1 LPRWL
6 KVTVL
11 SVLLLANAAV
21 LGAWWLM
28 DSADTAFREN
38 AESLEEVVPELDSR
52 PVGPKDPM
60 YFLLIGSDSREGV
73 DTKQFGDFK
82 GARGDVVM
90 VARVDPAEGRAQ
102 ILSIPRDTWVPIE
115 GHGEGKINAAYAYGG
130 PALMV
135 KTVRELT
142 GAPIHHYVEVD
153 FAGFQALVDE
163 IGGVEM
169 TFEHS
174 ARDRKSKLDVPAGTV
189 TLDGYQALAYA
200 RSRSYQELR
209 GDQWV
214 SVDATD
220 IGRTQRQQAL
230 VLAILKR
237 LKRPSTLAETGDI
250 VASIAQ
256 HMTVDAALADSSLTQ
271 LAFSLRDIGPSD
283 IETATLPTV
292 GATRG
297 GASIQV
303 VEQPAAAA
311 MLEAFRAG
319 SPLDADGGEAIVAVD
334 VLNANGV
341 AGSAG
346 RWASRLG
353 ELGYTV
359 NRVDN
364 ADERQETTVVV
375 VGEDRVVAGE
385 LLVGALGFGSVEV
398 GDVPEG
404 VDAVVL
410 LGADAG
416 DPVS

>member
-1 LPRWL
+1 MPRWL
-6 KVTVL
+6 KVSVL
-11 SVLLLANAAV
+11 SILLLANAAV
-21 LGAWWLM
+21 VGAWWLM

-38 AESLEEVVPELDSR
+38 AQSLEEVVPELDAR
-52 PVGPKDPM
+52 PAGPTEPM

-73 DTKQFGDFK
+73 DAKQFGDFK

-90 VARVDPAEGRAQ
+90 VARVDPDQGKAQ

-135 KTVRELT
+135 KTVRDLI
-142 GAPIHHYVEVD
+142 GVPIHHYVEVD

-169 TFEHS
+169 DFENP
-174 ARDRKSKLDVPAGTV
+174 ARDPKSKLDVPAGTV
-189 TLDGYQALAYA
+189 VLDGYQALAYA
-200 RSRSYQELR
+200 RSRYYQELR
-209 GDQWV
+209 DGQWV

-237 LKRPSTLAETGDI
+237 LKRPATLAETGDI

-256 HMTVDAALADSSLTQ
+256 HMTVDAALAESSLTQ
-271 LAFSLRDIGPSD
+271 LAFSLREIGPSD

-303 VEQPAAAA
+303 LEQPAAAA
-311 MLEAFRAG
+311 VLEAFRTG
-319 SPLDADGGEAIVAVD
+319 SSLDADGGEAIVSVD
-334 VLNANGV
+334 VLNANGI
-341 AGSAG
+341 AGNAG
-346 RWASRLG
+346 RWASRLR

-364 ADERQETTVVV
+364 ADEREDTTVVV
-375 VGEDRVVAGE
+375 VGDDRVVAGE
-385 LLVGALGFGSVEV
+385 VLVDALGFGAVEV
-398 GDVPEG
+398 GEVPEG

>member
-1 LPRWL
+1 
-6 KVTVL
+6 VL
-11 SVLLLANAAV
+11 SILLLGNATA

-38 AESLEEVVPELDSR
+38 AVRLEEVVPELDVRSE
-52 PVGPKDPM
+52 GPREPM
-60 YFLLIGSDSREGV
+60 FFLLIGSDSREGV

-90 VARVDPAEGRAQ
+90 VARVDPQEGKAQ

-115 GHGEGKINAAYAYGG
+115 GHGEGKINSAYAYGG
-130 PALMV
+130 PSLMV

-169 TFEHS
+169 TFDYP
-174 ARDRKSKLDVPAGTV
+174 ARDPKSKLDIPGGTV
-189 TLDGYQALAYA
+189 ILDGFQALAYA

-209 GDQWV
+209 DGQWV

-220 IGRTQRQQAL
+220 IGRTERQQTL
-230 VLAILKR
+230 VLAILDQ

-271 LAFSLRDIGPSD
+271 LAFSLREIGPSD
-283 IETATLPTV
+283 IETATLPTE

-303 VEQPAAAA
+303 LEQPAAAA
-311 MLEAFRAG
+311 MLEAFRTG
-319 SPLDADGGEAIVAVD
+319 SPLDVEGGDAIVTVD
-334 VLNANGV
+334 VLNANGI
-341 AGSAG
+341 AGNAG

-364 ADERQETTVVV
+364 ADGREDTTVVI
-375 VGEDRVVAGE
+375 VGQNRAIAGE
-385 LLVGALGFGSVEV
+385 VLIDQLGFGSVEV
-398 GDVPEG
+398 GPVPEG

-416 DPVS
+416 DPAS